1 MSKAVQYFMF
11 NDKKNMIFIFDF
23 DFPYELVCV
32 NVFVYNT
39 RPPICVNRLLS
50 NWITAW
56 VTRSFL
62 DYCNCHGRICKVNIT
77 IYHVSKTKTYDVM
90 MTLLNN
96 NYNELNDV
104 ILLRHIEVDVMTS
117 AKRKKRLRKRRNY
130 VFLLIAWR

>member
-1 MSKAVQYFMF
+1 
-11 NDKKNMIFIFDF
+11 
-23 DFPYELVCV
+23 
-32 NVFVYNT
+32 
-39 RPPICVNRLLS
+39 
-50 NWITAW
+50 
-56 VTRSFL
+56 
-62 DYCNCHGRICKVNIT
+62 
-77 IYHVSKTKTYDVM
+77 M